1 MASTEHREENGRSA
15 AAKANAWLSAG
26 FEARRIILTSGVLA
40 IALICVGVALAVHEL
55 RQRDMNE
62 ERRTLSAIDILLVQE
77 TEHALQS
84 VDLVLINVVEK
95 LNADNLTTARQFA
108 TRESDRATFDMLK
121 SRIIGI
127 PQLTV
132 VSLIGAEGQL
142 VNYSRGF
149 PPAEFSVADRDYFE
163 HLKDIRSDQAFISE
177 PVQNRATGEWTI
189 YLARR
194 VTSTSGRFL
203 GLVIG
208 GINLDYFENLY
219 KTLQLGGGGEVNLW
233 RSDGTL
239 LARFPLAGGPR
250 DGPVKAAL
258 EPTRQIELPTTY
270 EAAGTRSQPAR
281 LVATMVSQQ
290 FPIVVTVSKATD
302 QILKDW
308 NQVTFLML
316 AGTLICIAALG
327 FVLWLLLRQFNTY
340 QALAVAHE
348 ERSKAVAEREQ
359 AEAQLR
365 QAQKLEAIGQLTG
378 GIAHDFNNLLTAVL
392 GNLELLKKQTEK
404 TDERLHRW
412 ASNAYDAANRGAA
425 LTQRL
430 LVFSRRQPLEPR
442 ATDVTSLLDSMS
454 DLLRRTL
461 GENVQV
467 ATDIVSDLWPAYADI
482 NQLDNAILNIAI
494 NARDAMDQRG
504 YLTISARNCQ
514 IEEGQANE
522 NPEIKPGQYV
532 KLAITDT
539 GKGIEHEVLERVFE
553 PFFSTKP
560 IGQGTG
566 LGLSQVYGFVKQT
579 GGHVQIRSTPGQ
591 GTTVELYLPRAP
603 QDGVAQPASETMED
617 GGRVPDMG
625 AILVVED
632 DPDVRAYSGEILRDL
647 GFFVREV
654 ANAQAA
660 LDMLRSDCAI
670 DLLFSDIGLPG
681 MTGTELAREAQQ
693 LRPRLKI
700 LLTTGYAQD
709 KTIDRARAEPGV
721 LLITKPFGR
730 ADLAQKIRALLAAP
744 PPEPAMPKVE
754 PLRSRR

>member
-1 MASTEHREENGRSA
+1 MASTENQDEPGRSA
-15 AAKANAWLSAG
+15 AAKANGWSGAG
-26 FEARRIILTSGVLA
+26 IDARRMILVSGLLA
-40 IALICVGVALAVHEL
+40 MVLICVGVALAIHEL
-55 RQRDMNE
+55 YRRDMNE

-77 TEHALQS
+77 TEHAVQS
-84 VDLVLINVVEK
+84 VDLVLINVAEK
-95 LNADNLTTARQFA
+95 LNADNLTTAKHFA

-142 VNYSRGF
+142 VNYSRSF
-149 PPAEFSVADRDYFE
+149 PPGDFAVTDRDYFQ
-163 HLKDIRSDQAFISE
+163 HLKDTRSDQAFISE

-194 VTSTSGRFL
+194 VTSASGRFL

-219 KTLQLGGGGEVNLW
+219 KTLQLGGGGAVGLW

-239 LARFPLAGGPR
+239 LARFPTNGGPR
-250 DGPVKAAL
+250 FGPVKATL
-258 EPTRQIELPTTY
+258 EKTSQIAQPTTY
-270 EAAGTRSQPAR
+270 EAAGTNGEPAR
-281 LVATMVSQQ
+281 LVATMASQQ

-308 NQVTFLML
+308 NQVALLMI
-316 AGTLICIAALG
+316 AGTCICIAALG
-327 FVLWLLLRQFNTY
+327 FVLWLLLRQFKTY
-340 QALAVAHE
+340 QALARAHE

-404 TDERLHRW
+404 TDDRLNRW

-430 LVFSRRQPLEPR
+430 LVFSRRQPLESR
-442 ATDVTSLLDSMS
+442 ATDVTSLLASMS

-482 NQLDNAILNIAI
+482 NQLDNAILNVAI
-494 NARDAMDQRG
+494 NARDAMEGRG

-514 IEEGQANE
+514 IDGDANE
-522 NPEIKPGQYV
+522 NSEIKAGDYV

-539 GKGIEHEVLERVFE
+539 GKGIEQEVLERVFE

-566 LGLSQVYGFVKQT
+566 LGLSQVYGFVKQS
-579 GGHVQIRSTPGQ
+579 GGHIQIRSTPGQ
-591 GTTVELYLPRAP
+591 GTTVELYLPRAQ
-603 QDGVAQPASETMED
+603 QDGVVEPISESIDD
-617 GGRVPDMG
+617 GSRAPDMG

-647 GFFVREV
+647 GFFVREA
-654 ANAQAA
+654 ANAQTA

-670 DLLFSDIGLPG
+670 DVLFSDIGLPG
-681 MTGTELAREAQQ
+681 MTGTELAREAQK
-693 LRPRLKI
+693 LRPKLRI

-709 KTIDRARAEPGV
+709 KSIERARSEAGV
-721 LLITKPFGR
+721 LLMTKPFGR
-730 ADLAQKIRALLAAP
+730 ADLAQKIRTLLASPA
-744 PPEPAMPKVE
+744 PEPAMPKAE
-754 PLRSRR
+754 PLRKRR